1 MKTSLKRLAIG
12 TLAAFVLCTPLAA
25 RADED
30 GDHDLARDL
39 YEDGEIH
46 ALAEIL
52 RIVNQQAP
60 GDIVAVDLIKRGD
73 RWIYQFQVVA
83 SDGRRTIV
91 DVDAGLGTI
100 AAGAKD

>member
-12 TLAAFVLCTPLAA
+12 AIAALMLGTPVAA

-46 ALAEIL
+46 ALADIL
-52 RIVNQQAP
+52 RVVSQQAP
-60 GDIVAVDLIKRGD
+60 GDIVAVDLIKQGN
-73 RWIYQFQVVA
+73 RWIYRFQVVA

-91 DVDAGLGTI
+91 DVDAGAGTI
-100 AAGAKD
+100 TAGEHD

>member
-1 MKTSLKRLAIG
+1 MKTNWKRLAIG
-12 TLAAFVLCTPLAA
+12 TLAALVLCTPLAA

-46 ALAEIL
+46 ALVDIL
-52 RIVNQQAP
+52 RVVNQQAP
-60 GDIVAVDLIKRGD
+60 GDIVAIDLIKQGD
-73 RWIYQFQVVA
+73 RWIYRFQVVA

-91 DVDAGLGTI
+91 DVDAGAGTI
-100 AAGAKD
+100 TAGAND